1 MTIKKL
7 ALKPGVNRENTQY
20 ATEGGWYEC
29 DKIRFRQGSPEKIG
43 GWQRI
48 SSTTFLGTCRS
59 IWNWV
64 TLNSQNLLGIGTN
77 LKFYIARGGVY
88 HDITPIRATVALTN
102 PFQTTSGS
110 AIVAVTDAAAGY
122 EDNDYV
128 TFTGATAVGGLTI
141 SGEYSITIISG
152 GYSIVAASDATS
164 TASGGGSV
172 SAAYQINVGPAI
184 VSPLVGWGAAAWS
197 SGTWGFGST
206 SLEALRTWSQTN
218 FGEDL
223 ILSPKAG
230 AIYYWDATNDVTT
243 RAVLLSS
250 LVGASDVP
258 LAQNALIVSDISR
271 FVFCFGTN
279 PIGSVITDP
288 MLVRWSDQESV
299 VNWTPAITNQAGGI
313 RLSRG
318 TRIVAANQARQEVL
332 VWTDAALYSL
342 QYLGAPDG
350 WGAQLVGENV
360 SIAAPNAVGYSN
372 GIAYWMGID
381 KFYIYNGQTQPLSC
395 DLRRHVFG
403 NINPLQRSQTFAGTN
418 EAHNEIWWFYCSGE
432 SDSVDSYVVFNYMEN
447 IWYYGS
453 MARTAWFDAGLR
465 DNPIA
470 ATYSNNIVNHEV
482 GTDDDETGTPA
493 AINAHIS
500 SSQFDLEDGHNFAFI
515 RRVLPDI
522 TFSGSSVTSPQVT
535 MALSPQA
542 NSGSGVNVPPSEG
555 GDSSQ
560 TVVRTAEFPVEEFT
574 GQIYT
579 RVRGRQISL
588 KVESTGVGVAWQLGA
603 TRLDM
608 RPDGRR

>member
-7 ALKPGVNRENTQY
+7 ALKPGVNRENTRY

-48 SSTTFLGTCRS
+48 STTTFLGTCRS

-64 TLNSQNLLGIGTN
+64 TLSSQNLLGIGTN
-77 LKFYIARGGVY
+77 LKFYIERGGAY
-88 HDITPIRATVALTN
+88 HDVTPIRVTIALTD

-110 AIVAVTDAAAGY
+110 AVVAVTDATIGY
-122 EDNDYV
+122 IDGDYV
-128 TFTGATAVGGLTI
+128 TFTGATAVGGLDLNGEYQLATTL
-141 SGEYSITIISG
+141 SGYSIT
-152 GYSIVAASDATS
+152 AATDATS

-172 SAAYQINVGPAI
+172 SAIYQINVGPDEVLAPI
-184 VSPLVGWGAAAWS
+184 GWGAASWG
-197 SGTWGFGST
+197 SGTWSFGGTST
-206 SLEALRTWSQTN
+206 EEVRTWSQTN

-223 ILSPKAG
+223 ILSPRGG

-279 PIGSVITDP
+279 PIGSVTTDP

-299 VNWTPAITNQAGGI
+299 VNWTPSITNQAGGI

-318 TRIVAANQARQEVL
+318 TRIIAANQARQEVL
-332 VWTDAALYSL
+332 VWTDAALYSF

-372 GIAYWMGID
+372 GTAYWMGID
-381 KFYIYNGQTQPLSC
+381 KFYIYNGQTQPLPC
-395 DLRRHVFG
+395 DLRKHVFG

-418 EAHNEIWWFYCSGE
+418 EGHNEIWWFYCAGE
-432 SDSVDSYVVFNYMEN
+432 STTIDSYVVFNYVEN

-465 DNPIA
+465 DNPLA

-493 AINAHIS
+493 AIIAHIS

-515 RRVLPDI
+515 NKVLPDI
-522 TFSGSSVTSPQVT
+522 SFAGSSAASPQVT

-555 GDSSQ
+555 GSSSQ
-560 TVVRTAEFPVEEFT
+560 NVTRTAEFPVEEFT

-588 KVESTGVGVAWQLGA
+588 KVESTGVGVTWQLGA